1 MRRNTGGNLVWGIVF
16 GIAIG
21 LLMSTSFAA
30 AATGTTPASGGPVVY
45 LNFNEGSGNL
55 ALDASGNGNTG
66 TIHGNAYRVDNDGCV
81 KALVLD
87 GNGSY
92 VSIPYTPENHPTD
105 TITVSL
111 WFYVN
116 NTFPQT
122 LVSTYTDGGG
132 YRLGFDEGND
142 LWWTLALEN
151 PQGSV
156 SVVIPNEDIV
166 TGQWHQITGSYDG
179 QKIKIYLDGILRS
192 QVNASGSIYYADD
205 NDVLIGANA
214 GPGVYPDQNSPE
226 YLNGAV
232 DEVRI
237 YDRAIQYSEEIE
249 DRYECSAAI
258 GTGILSLTPSTPPVF
273 FTSGS
278 LKLRSGEIVEK
289 RLMFSNQTEQG
300 IWQVIVP
307 PGSKLSVDA
316 TDTYANIY
324 GDEWYVEIGDQN
336 TRLTRIVAFPVTNNA
351 PATGIIESGNA
362 TVLVHYFGGPGRFPA
377 SVVLTFDCTT
387 PETQAPSMPKAILEN
402 PIIVIYSASWATLIA
417 LIVVIVW
424 AHTRRNK
431 K

>member
-1 MRRNTGGNLVWGIVF
+1 M
-16 GIAIG
+16 
-21 LLMSTSFAA
+21 
-30 AATGTTPASGGPVVY
+30 
-45 LNFNEGSGNL
+45 
-55 ALDASGNGNTG
+55 
-66 TIHGNAYRVDNDGCV
+66 
-81 KALVLD
+81 
-87 GNGSY
+87 
-92 VSIPYTPENHPTD
+92 
-105 TITVSL
+105 
-111 WFYVN
+111 
-116 NTFPQT
+116 
-122 LVSTYTDGGG
+122 
-132 YRLGFDEGND
+132 
-142 LWWTLALEN
+142 
-151 PQGSV
+151 
-156 SVVIPNEDIV
+156 
-166 TGQWHQITGSYDG
+166 
-179 QKIKIYLDGILRS
+179 
-192 QVNASGSIYYADD
+192 NASGSIYYADD